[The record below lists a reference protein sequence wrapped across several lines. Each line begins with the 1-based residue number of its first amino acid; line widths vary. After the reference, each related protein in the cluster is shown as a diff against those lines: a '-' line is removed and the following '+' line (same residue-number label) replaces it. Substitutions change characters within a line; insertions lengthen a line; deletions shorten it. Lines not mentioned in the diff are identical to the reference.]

1 MSSISAGGV
10 HLVEHP
16 LIQHKITLLRR
27 KDISTNSFRRL
38 VQEVS
43 VLMAYEVLREIAT
56 HEVEIET
63 PMERTTGRMIDG
75 KKLVFVSILR
85 AGTGILDGMLE
96 VVPSARVGHIGLYRD
111 PKTLVAVEYYFKMP
125 GDLHERDVV
134 VVDPMLATG
143 HSAVAAVDRLR
154 EHEPKSIKFVCLL
167 TCPEGIAAMAD
178 AHPAVP
184 IYTAA
189 IDRQLDEHGYIL
201 PGLGDAGDRIFGTK

>member
-1 MSSISAGGV
+1 MGIGTGGV
-10 HLVEHP
+10 HLIEHP
-16 LIQHKITLLRR
+16 LIQHKITLMRR

-56 HEVEIET
+56 HEVEVET
-63 PMERTTGRMIDG
+63 PLESTTGRMIDG

-125 GDLHERDVV
+125 GDLRERDVV

-154 EHEPKSIKFVCLL
+154 EHDPKSIKFVCLL